1 MFNNTQPTS
10 FTKYAAK
17 FGIKFKYTEFDI
29 YTDSFLYNQRHLD
42 MSNYIGQHATKR
54 GRK

>member
-1 MFNNTQPTS
+1 MFNNIQPTS

-17 FGIKFKYTEFDI
+17 FGIKFKCTGFDI
-29 YTDSFLYNQRHLD
+29 DTDSFLDQQRHFD
-42 MSNYIGQHATKR
+42 MSNYTGQQATKR